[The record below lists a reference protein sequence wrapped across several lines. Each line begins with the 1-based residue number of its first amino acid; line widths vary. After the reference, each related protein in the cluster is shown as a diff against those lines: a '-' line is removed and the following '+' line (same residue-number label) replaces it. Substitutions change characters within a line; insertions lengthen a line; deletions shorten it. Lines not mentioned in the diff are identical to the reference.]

1 MLAKNAMAALQA
13 SGADMSKVTYL
24 IGGFNNSWSK
34 NFATISA
41 DKKSLSVPAWVTK
54 GDGPDGK
61 LLMLKT
67 NDVLDP
73 DKADLTHHVL
83 VNENGSNAKA
93 ALLNTKTL
101 PLHVYN
107 GLMAIGGKPYDKFN
121 KSDAFDEKEDP
132 KTGAKL
138 GADAQK
144 LNVSFVSG
152 ENTYTMA
159 DFFDHVKT
167 PTKEIVKA
175 ADVETEPYVTDM
187 RFGGCKENIN
197 NFILSPSG
205 NQTGCITC
213 TFSCWIGTVSNAQ
226 YGYSTGEALVN
237 RDKVPAKSTPVT
249 VSYTLG

>member
-1 MLAKNAMAALQA
+1 
-13 SGADMSKVTYL
+13 MSKVTYL
-24 IGGFNNSWSK
+24 IGGFNNTWSK

-121 KSDAFDEKEDP
+121 KSDAFNEDGTP

-138 GADAQK
+138 GTDAQK
-144 LNVSFVSG
+144 LNVSFVAG
-152 ENTYTMA
+152 ETSYTMA

-167 PTKEIVKA
+167 PTKDIVKA
-175 ADVETEPYVTDM
+175 ADVETEPYVADM

-197 NFILSPSG
+197 NYILSPSG

-213 TFSCWIGTVSNAQ
+213 TFSCWIGTVSNEA
-226 YGYSTGEALVN
+226 YGYNTEESKVN
-237 RDKVPAKSTPVT
+237 RAKVPAAETPVT
-249 VSYTLG
+249 VVYTLG